1 MAFYGKEK
9 QKFGALTGTIISF
22 PREIPDN
29 NPSSLNDA
37 TYLPSGY
44 LRCDGSIYNDT
55 DYPELAAIIGTG
67 ADCKFLRT
75 DNEGTPLITLKSNQF
90 VVPDLGSKFPKPTT
104 SNIGIY
110 DNIVL
115 RNSAN
120 TANIYRS
127 GIGISASSTVGTSVT
142 VDYTGKFNV
151 PAQTIPLRG
160 DPGWTIAS
168 SVDNETVQS
177 AAIAPHA
184 HFSTTNRC
192 RIQPININ
200 PDGSEPPYGRNFYL
214 TASTIPISAWG
225 DSTSYGGVAFKNQ
238 PACWAI
244 AASDFRV
251 GEGTCDGSIL
261 RTCYWNYNTTG
272 SDVFK
277 PYCLTTTAL
286 SYNRGAGFDS
296 FGGTQYQNYETIVGS
311 TIFGLLSG
319 GNVGGAGSTPAT
331 YTSNSAPSDWL
342 TRTLVDVLPIDK
354 DVRPGTTP
362 QYCGVNNI
370 TTTTTD
376 LYTSTTNDLTNHTH
390 TINKD
395 PGTHNYTIQT
405 RPFLISPSG
414 INTTVY
420 ITPDTA
426 VSLNTATSPFIVV
439 DYLIKT

>member
-9 QKFGALTGTIISF
+9 QKFGALTGTIIAF

-75 DNEGTPLITLKSNQF
+75 DNEGTPLITLKNNQF

-168 SVDNETVQS
+168 SVDNETVPS

-200 PDGSEPPYGRNFYL
+200 PDGSEPPYGRNYYR

-225 DSTSYGGVAFKNQ
+225 DSTSLGGVAFKNQ
-238 PACWAI
+238 PACWAV

-277 PYCLTTTAL
+277 PYCLTTTSL
-286 SYNRGAGFDS
+286 SYNRSAGFDS
-296 FGGTQYQNYETIVGS
+296 FGGTQFQNYETIVGS
-311 TIFGLLSG
+311 TFFNVLPG
-319 GNVGGAGSTPAT
+319 GSVGGSGSTPAT
-331 YTSNSAPSDWL
+331 YTSTSAPSDWL
-342 TRTLVDVLPIDK
+342 SRSLVDVLPIDR
-354 DVRPGTTP
+354 DVRPGTAP
-362 QYCGVNNI
+362 QYGGVNNI
-370 TTTTTD
+370 TTTTAD
-376 LYTSTTNDLTNHTH
+376 LYSNTSNDLTNHTH
-390 TINKD
+390 TINKI
-395 PGTHNYTIQT
+395 PGTHNYAIQT

-426 VSLNTATSPFIVV
+426 VSLDTATSPFIVV